1 LFKMASN
8 ALAARQQLGLVV
20 DVDGS
25 EFRRNHR
32 PGRAGRDDFLSRCR
46 CVELLG
52 TSDAPI
58 EDLRKSMEISRSQA
72 RDLIREARVRGLLTE
87 STRGVKGGTLTSKG
101 LQMLAQAEK
110 ET

>member
-1 LFKMASN
+1 MRVAQTIFYLGV
-8 ALAARQQLGLVV
+8 AARY
-20 DVDGS
+20 
-25 EFRRNHR
+25 
-32 PGRAGRDDFLSRCR
+32 
-46 CVELLG
+46 VELLG

-58 EDLRKSMEISRSQA
+58 EDLRKSMGISRSQA